1 MGTKVNKI
9 LYLRR
14 DSLDQAL
21 LTSIN
26 RLNSN
31 FQNFAQ
37 QFETV
42 NANEFDNLNDVNILA
57 DIEHIA
63 SVDSSEVAPDIA
75 NLNEHDVDVLQLD
88 LDDDVKGPKN

>member
-1 MGTKVNKI
+1 M
-9 LYLRR
+9 RR